1 MIKKCKKNILNKY
14 PKASV
19 SFLDKDVKNVIFKNA
34 SLVVFNFTLQFI
46 LPNEKD
52 DLIQKVY
59 DGMSKNSILILSEK
73 ILYNDPNVQHKKDML
88 HKNSN

>member
-1 MIKKCKKNILNKY
+1 M
-14 PKASV
+14 
-19 SFLDKDVKNVIFKNA
+19 KNVIFKNA

-59 DGMSKNSILILSEK
+59 IGMSKKIVFLFYQKKFYIMILMFSIKK
-73 ILYNDPNVQHKKDML
+73 ICYT
-88 HKNSN
+88 KNSN